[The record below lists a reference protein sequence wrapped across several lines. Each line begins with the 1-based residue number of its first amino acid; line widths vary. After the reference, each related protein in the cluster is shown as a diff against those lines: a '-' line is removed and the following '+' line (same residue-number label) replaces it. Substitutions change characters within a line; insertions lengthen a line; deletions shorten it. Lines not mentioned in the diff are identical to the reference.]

1 MKKKTVQKFIGLAFA
16 CIRFIEKGA
25 NEMLTHKSS
34 AMKMGEDD
42 TKRDRVMHTDVKI
55 EF

>member
-1 MKKKTVQKFIGLAFA
+1 MVTQNRQQRAIADSSSIHSHGW
-16 CIRFIEKGA
+16 REKDG
-25 NEMLTHKSS
+25 EH
-34 AMKMGEDD
+34 GEDD

>member
-1 MKKKTVQKFIGLAFA
+1 MQNEIVREANVINEQYGKLDGRTYT
-16 CIRFIEKGA
+16 EKR
-25 NEMLTHKSS
+25 
-34 AMKMGEDD
+34 DD